1 MMESL
6 SGILGGSGSM
16 STYGLQEASLGL
28 LLAFI
33 LGQLAAWLYI
43 YTHEG
48 LSYSR
53 AFVQSIVLLT
63 VILCLGMMVI
73 GNNIAIAFGLIGALA
88 VIRFRNILKDT
99 RDTSYI
105 FFTLITGLATGTQ
118 RFQLALLGA
127 VVFCAVALYLHW
139 AQFGSRRTGDGYIR
153 FRLEL
158 DTFEDGLLQALFKK
172 HCRNTIVVSQRFQES
187 GEGELSY
194 RLDLRNPRTVND
206 FVREV
211 RDLKGVSNVSF
222 VLQENQGEV

>member
-1 MMESL
+1 MESIVGL
-6 SGILGGSGSM
+6 FGGSDGISA
-16 STYGLQEASLGL
+16 YGINEAILGL

-63 VILCLGMMVI
+63 VILSLGMMVI

-105 FFTLITGLATGTQ
+105 FFTLITGLATGTN
-118 RFQLALLGA
+118 RFQLAILGA
-127 VVFCAVALYLHW
+127 VVFSVVALYLHW
-139 AQFGSRRTGDGYIR
+139 TQFGSRKTGDGFMR
-153 FRLEL
+153 FRLHV
-158 DTFEDGLLQALFKK
+158 DTFQDTVLQGIFKK
-172 HCRNTIVVSQRFQES
+172 YCRGSYVVSQRFQES

-194 RLDLRNPRTVND
+194 KLDLKNPKFVND

-211 RDLKGVSNVSF
+211 REINGISNVTF
-222 VLQENQGEV
+222 VLQEDQGEV

>member
-1 MMESL
+1 MESL
-6 SGILGGSGSM
+6 SGILGGGG
-16 STYGLQEASLGL
+16 GLNVYDLKDASQSL

-105 FFTLITGLATGTQ
+105 FFTLITGLATGTH

-139 AQFGSRRTGDGYIR
+139 TQFGSRKTGDGYIR

-194 RLDLRNPRTVND
+194 RLDLRNPRTVNE

-211 RDLKGVSNVSF
+211 RDLNGVSNVSF

>member
-63 VILCLGMMVI
+63 FILCLGMMVI

-139 AQFGSRRTGDGYIR
+139 AQCGSRKTGDGYIR
-153 FRLEL
+153 FRLE
-158 DTFEDGLLQALFKK
+158 
-172 HCRNTIVVSQRFQES
+172 
-187 GEGELSY
+187 
-194 RLDLRNPRTVND
+194 
-206 FVREV
+206 
-211 RDLKGVSNVSF
+211 
-222 VLQENQGEV
+222 

>member
-1 MMESL
+1 MESII
-6 SGILGGSGSM
+6 GALGGSAGMFSHNINDALL
-16 STYGLQEASLGL
+16 SL

-33 LGQLAAWLYI
+33 LGQLAAWLYM

-63 VILCLGMMVI
+63 VVLCLGMMVI

-105 FFTLITGLATGTQ
+105 FFTLITGLATGTH
-118 RFQLALLGA
+118 RFELAILGA
-127 VVFCAVALYLHW
+127 AVFCAVALYLHW
-139 AQFGSRRTGDGYIR
+139 VQFGSRKTGDGFMR
-153 FRLEL
+153 FRLHI
-158 DTFEDGLLQALFKK
+158 DSFQDALLQATIKK
-172 HCRNTIVVSQRFQES
+172 YCRASSIVSQRFQES

-194 RLDLRNPRTVND
+194 RLDLKNPRTAD
-206 FVREV
+206 QFVREI
-211 RDLKGVSNVSF
+211 RDLQGISNVSF
-222 VLQENQGEV
+222 VLQEDQGEI

>member
-1 MMESL
+1 MESL

-43 YTHEG
+43 YTHKG

>member
-1 MMESL
+1 MEFVTNLFSGGGGL
-6 SGILGGSGSM
+6 SG
-16 STYGLQEASLGL
+16 YGMTDAVVGL

-33 LGQLAAWLYI
+33 LGQVAAWLYV

-63 VILCLGMMVI
+63 VILSLGMMVI

-118 RFQLALLGA
+118 RFELAVLGA
-127 VVFCAVALYLHW
+127 IVFSLVALYLHW
-139 AQFGSRRTGDGYIR
+139 TQFGSRKTGDGFMR
-153 FRLEL
+153 FRLHI
-158 DTFEDGLLQALFKK
+158 DTFEEGGLQAIFSKY
-172 HCRNTIVVSQRFQES
+172 CRASFVVSQRFQES
-187 GEGELSY
+187 GDGELSY
-194 RLDLRNPRTVND
+194 KLDLRNPKFAGD
-206 FVREV
+206 FIKEVREL
-211 RDLKGVSNVSF
+211 RGISNVSF
-222 VLQENQGEV
+222 VLQEEQGEL

>member
-1 MMESL
+1 MESL

-139 AQFGSRRTGDGYIR
+139 AQFGSRKTGDGYIR

>member
-1 MMESL
+1 MESL

-28 LLAFI
+28 PLAFI

-53 AFVQSIVLLT
+53 TFVQLIVLLT

-139 AQFGSRRTGDGYIR
+139 AQFGSRKTGDGYIR

>member
-1 MMESL
+1 ME
-6 SGILGGSGSM
+6 
-16 STYGLQEASLGL
+16 AAAC

-48 LSYSR
+48 LSYSC

>member
-1 MMESL
+1 
-6 SGILGGSGSM
+6 
-16 STYGLQEASLGL
+16 
-28 LLAFI
+28 
-33 LGQLAAWLYI
+33 
-43 YTHEG
+43 
-48 LSYSR
+48 
-53 AFVQSIVLLT
+53 VLLT